1 MVLMEAVVSKWGNS
15 SAVRLPKPYLQRLG
29 IEDNDTVK
37 LSIRGNVI
45 TIEKPLKVRSFRELA
60 LTETG
65 LSLEDYVQ
73 VNPYDNSNYVEFGR
87 VGSEEI

>member
-1 MVLMEAVVSKWGNS
+1 MEAVVSRWGNS

-37 LSIRGNVI
+37 IGVRGNAI
-45 TIEKPLKVRSFRELA
+45 TIEKPVKARSFRELA
-60 LTETG
+60 LDETG

-73 VNPYDNSNYVEFGR
+73 KNPYDSSHCVEFGC